1 MIEAYQ
7 RLIFDRIGTLG
18 GLIFSIGLVP
28 AFILTNT
35 LILNY
40 VFEDD
45 DLKWVFK
52 DGPLSQRVMYIL
64 VLGACHAP
72 GIAFGF
78 LGVIAC
84 CYNLFRTP
92 SETVTILRG
101 IGNNWK
107 RAPFTCLAVTV
118 VGILTFPFLMFLL
131 QSEKKGP
138 YDIV

>member
-18 GLIFSIGLVP
+18 GLIFSIGLIP
-28 AFILTNT
+28 AFIFTNS
-35 LILNY
+35 LILNQ

-45 DLKWVFK
+45 DVKTVFK
-52 DGPLSQRVMYIL
+52 DGPLWQRAIHIL
-64 VLGACHAP
+64 GLGCCHAP
-72 GIAFGF
+72 GIVLGF
-78 LGVIAC
+78 FGVIAF
-84 CYNLFRTP
+84 CYTLFRTP
-92 SETVTILRG
+92 TDVVPMIRR

-118 VGILTFPFLMFLL
+118 VGILTFPFLMLL
-131 QSEKKGP
+131 MQSEEEGP